1 MHPPLP
7 QLAIPPPHRSPTTAT
22 SDDCTGTDYPLLHT
36 YLADQPLPASI
47 YSHDALLAAPPNSLP
62 PSTWDNPA
70 LRVFLRQGDRRKG
83 DLGRDEQTL
92 TDSLD
97 ERERARL
104 RAWLVQGIEAG
115 AGASSLA
122 SPLAAMGL
130 APSPLRPA
138 LSTTCSAPSVYAPS
152 SSSSSRPSNRSS
164 SISSSSTSLTSS
176 SLATTAFRNRHI
188 ALQLAHGINFSKTW
202 WRATPLR
209 EAGVTVLT
217 QLPPS
222 NVANGGLGLDEEE
235 GEDEEMFEE
244 ALEQASDEG
253 ASDEEEEEA
262 ETTETEVDHSGAGD
276 ETEVPS
282 PVRADSSSDSRPGTP
297 AFMPSYTSLPRRSS
311 TDARASSPTPS
322 EPKSEHDRFP
332 LSVQLA
338 RRRLG
343 RRTTQERVGDFHVSL
358 EGARDATSLE
368 GMAVTVWDAPVGIF
382 RCNRD
387 LSITQA
393 NPKWRATCNIAEG
406 ETNDAWPS
414 RIHPS
419 DRDRVV
425 THYFRIASQLPLERD
440 ELEFRWLP
448 EGGKDQWCR
457 CVIEPVVIDGRMEGY
472 TGMLLNI
479 NKHKAAET
487 ASSLREQLLRNEL
500 AVLSETTST
509 GLVKIDLSGHFVSA
523 NKSWYRLVG
532 IEEGRVL
539 DEWMENM
546 HEEDAEWVK
555 KSWAEHLES
564 REPFTARFRWKWG
577 DYCLVQAVLN
587 NANKEDATGWIA
599 SVTNVT
605 AQARAE
611 EAILNVSKEREARA
625 KAEAEEAEERR
636 KVAVEEKRQQ
646 ELLIDVTS
654 HEIRNPISAILQNS
668 DFTRSSLQKL
678 RDTLLTLQQRDA
690 LPSELADSTLHDL
703 DEDIEALDAI
713 TECGMAQERIA
724 NDILG
729 LAQIQLSKYN
739 ITPVEFDLAT
749 SLRNI
754 CRMFK
759 TECRMKDIEL
769 KLVIGSSLARLG
781 PRARVFADPAR
792 LTQVLVNLLSNA
804 IRFTAKSPTRIVTL
818 AVEVSAQPPDRDA
831 PLIPPHEVEYHIE
844 QRKPVYLFFSVEDS
858 GPGMTE
864 EETSRLFA
872 KFMQA
877 SPFTHTT
884 WGGSGLGLWIA
895 RNLCELQAGRIEVAS
910 TVGQGSIFRCFITA
924 RSVDTGPHATD
935 RPLAVVEGITGPNAE
950 RGAAPRV
957 FLSTT
962 GKEEQPLKGAVVL
975 CCEDNQIN
983 RTVLRKQLQK
993 EGCEVLLACDGQEG
1007 LDILNERPAGQIDC
1021 ILMDIE
1027 MPVMDGLAAT
1037 KAIRQAEREGKRAG
1051 HQRIVGLTGNAR
1063 NAQRQAAIDAG
1074 MDTVITKPYK
1084 VPDLVAK
1091 IRADVPDSEPGS
1103 PMRASS
1109 PGNAVTGTYT
1119 AEDRK
1124 GETVTHL
1131 SSGAGVE
1138 VISPGSPTSSPSY
1151 EDSLKP
1157 NESGSRS
1164 SNEGATE
1171 SMQHHGAGMV
1181 FPASHPEGR
1190 SLEREV

>member
-1 MHPPLP
+1 MPPPPLP
-7 QLAIPPPHRSPTTAT
+7 HLAIPHRSSPAQTPSTPA
-22 SDDCTGTDYPLLHT
+22 CPVDYPLLHT
-36 YLADQPLPASI
+36 YLADQPLPSCI
-47 YSHDALLAAPPNSLP
+47 YAHDAVLASPASSLP

-70 LRVFLRQGDRRKG
+70 LRIFLRQGDRRKG
-83 DLGRDEQTL
+83 GVAANEATL

-97 ERERARL
+97 ERETARL

-115 AGASSLA
+115 TSTTASGLA
-122 SPLAAMGL
+122 SPLAALSL

-138 LSTTCSAPSVYAPS
+138 LSSAQSAPSVYAPP

-164 SISSSSTSLTSS
+164 SISSTSTSLTSS
-176 SLATTAFRNRHI
+176 SLTTAAFRNRHI

-202 WRATPLR
+202 WRATVLR

-222 NVANGGLGLDEEE
+222 NVANGGLGHDEEDE
-235 GEDEEMFEE
+235 DEDEEFDE
-244 ALEQASDEG
+244 AAGALSDAG
-253 ASDEEEEEA
+253 DIGEEEDEA
-262 ETTETEVDHSGAGD
+262 ETTETEVDRGASD
-276 ETEVPS
+276 ETEISSPS
-282 PVRADSSSDSRPGTP
+282 RSDSTPSNRSTP
-297 AFMPSYTSLPRRSS
+297 AFMPAYSALPRRSS
-311 TDARASSPTPS
+311 TGRPSSPSPS
-322 EPKSEHDRFP
+322 EPKSEPDKFP

-338 RRRLG
+338 RRKLG

-368 GMAVTVWDAPVGIF
+368 GMAVTLWDAPVGIF

-425 THYFRIASQLPLERD
+425 THYLRIASDLPLERD

-457 CVIEPVVIDGRMEGY
+457 CVVEPVVIDGRMEGY

-509 GLVKIDLSGHFVSA
+509 GLVKIDLDGHFVSA
-523 NKSWYRLVG
+523 NKSWYRIVG
-532 IEEGRVL
+532 VEEGRVL

-546 HEEDAEWVK
+546 HEDDAEWVK

-587 NANKEDATGWIA
+587 NANKQDARGWIA

-625 KAEAEEAEERR
+625 KAEAEEAEQRR

-678 RDTLLTLQQRDA
+678 RDTLLTLQSRDA
-690 LPSELADSTLHDL
+690 LPSELSDQTLHDL

-713 TECGMAQERIA
+713 TECGMTQERIA

-729 LAQIQLSKYN
+729 LAQIQLNKYN
-739 ITPVEFDLAT
+739 ITPVEFDFAT

-759 TECRMKDIEL
+759 TECLMRDIEL
-769 KLVIGSSLARLG
+769 KLAIGSSLARLG
-781 PRARVFADPAR
+781 PRARVFADPVR
-792 LTQVLVNLLSNA
+792 LTQIIVNLLSNA
-804 IRFTAKSPTRIVTL
+804 IRFTAKSPTRVVTL

-831 PLIPPHEVEYHIE
+831 PLIPPQEVEYHIDR
-844 QRKPVYLFFSVEDS
+844 RKPVYLFFSVEDS
-858 GPGMTE
+858 GPGMTQ

-910 TVGQGSIFRCFITA
+910 TVGKGSIFRCFITA
-924 RSVDTGPHATD
+924 RSVDAGPRAND
-935 RPLAVVEGITGPNAE
+935 RTRAVVEGITGPNAE

-962 GKEEQPLKGAVVL
+962 GEEEQPLKGAVVL

-993 EGCEVLLACDGQEG
+993 EGCEVLVACDGQQG
-1007 LDILNERPAGQIDC
+1007 LDILNGRPAGQVDC

-1074 MDTVITKPYK
+1074 MDTVVTKPYK

-1109 PGNAVTGTYT
+1109 PGQALTGAYT
-1119 AEDRK
+1119 AEDRQ
-1124 GETVTHL
+1124 GENVTHL
-1131 SSGAGVE
+1131 SSGADVE
-1138 VISPGSPTSSPSY
+1138 VISPGSPNSSH
-1151 EDSLKP
+1151 
-1157 NESGSRS
+1157 SRS
-1164 SNEGATE
+1164 NSPQTVEAGSHRAPDEDATDL
-1171 SMQHHGAGMV
+1171 MLHHGAGMV
-1181 FPASHPEGR
+1181 FPPSHPEGR
-1190 SLEREV
+1190 SLDR